1 MKRREFISFIGGAA
15 AAWPLA
21 VRAQEPG
28 RMRRVGVLL
37 ALVDSDPEVQPRI
50 ATFQRELEN
59 LGWTEG
65 RNIQIE
71 YRWAS
76 GDAERFPIVAAELVA
91 TSPDV
96 LVAHT
101 SPSAEALARAT
112 RTIPIIFGMVSD
124 PIGSGLVTSLAEPGR
139 NATGFTI
146 FEPSIGAKWVEL
158 LKELSPRLARVA
170 LLLNPATAPGRGST
184 YLPSTE
190 AAARSFGIDPI
201 RATVSNVAQIED
213 AIATISR
220 RPDSGLIVMP
230 DVSMTNQRD
239 LITALAMRHM
249 LPAIYPF
256 RFFAEGGGLISY
268 GVDAFD
274 IFRRVA
280 GYVDKVLRGTMPSS
294 LPVQHPDKFELVI
307 NMKTAQALGLDVSRI
322 LLARANEVIE

>member
-1 MKRREFISFIGGAA
+1 
-15 AAWPLA
+15 
-21 VRAQEPG
+21 AQEPG

-146 FEPSIGAKWVEL
+146 
-158 LKELSPRLARVA
+158 
-170 LLLNPATAPGRGST
+170 
-184 YLPSTE
+184 
-190 AAARSFGIDPI
+190 
-201 RATVSNVAQIED
+201 
-213 AIATISR
+213 
-220 RPDSGLIVMP
+220 
-230 DVSMTNQRD
+230 
-239 LITALAMRHM
+239 
-249 LPAIYPF
+249 
-256 RFFAEGGGLISY
+256 
-268 GVDAFD
+268 
-274 IFRRVA
+274 
-280 GYVDKVLRGTMPSS
+280 
-294 LPVQHPDKFELVI
+294 
-307 NMKTAQALGLDVSRI
+307 
-322 LLARANEVIE
+322 

>member
-101 SPSAEALARAT
+101 SPS
-112 RTIPIIFGMVSD
+112 
-124 PIGSGLVTSLAEPGR
+124 
-139 NATGFTI
+139 
-146 FEPSIGAKWVEL
+146 
-158 LKELSPRLARVA
+158 
-170 LLLNPATAPGRGST
+170 
-184 YLPSTE
+184 
-190 AAARSFGIDPI
+190 
-201 RATVSNVAQIED
+201 
-213 AIATISR
+213 
-220 RPDSGLIVMP
+220 
-230 DVSMTNQRD
+230 
-239 LITALAMRHM
+239 
-249 LPAIYPF
+249 
-256 RFFAEGGGLISY
+256 
-268 GVDAFD
+268 
-274 IFRRVA
+274 
-280 GYVDKVLRGTMPSS
+280 
-294 LPVQHPDKFELVI
+294 
-307 NMKTAQALGLDVSRI
+307 
-322 LLARANEVIE
+322 